1 MLYVRAMRAAS
12 MAVSKQSDGVRA
24 ATIGIGDSPWRPYM
38 AIIRSAASVLV
49 GNPVEGP
56 PRWMFTTTSGSS
68 RLTARPIASPFK
80 ARPGPLVVVT
90 AREPP

>member
-56 PRWMFTTTSGSS
+56 PRCTSITTSGISAM
-68 RLTARPIASPFK
+68 TAQPIASVLSEM
-80 ARPGPLVVVT
+80 PGPLEPVT
-90 AREPP
+90 PT